1 MPHDVFIS
9 YANEDKT
16 VADAVCARLEAN
28 GIRCWIAPRD
38 VPAGLPYATAIIDAI
53 GTGSALVLVFTGR
66 ANQSRHVKRE
76 VDRALNRGLPILPF
90 RVEDVVPSE
99 EMEYYLAG
107 QHWLDAITPP
117 LEEHLDK
124 LADSVAYLI
133 RAGGA
138 ERVVEAGV
146 PVPDPVEPGTAG
158 PEVPPTPV
166 VEGDPA
172 QIAARESADV
182 PPPPVTPAPERSD
195 SQPVHVDYLLTAEPD
210 AVHAGGDLVATVT
223 SQDGDSVTLSSP
235 RVLMSREPVVI
246 SLSPQSGIHVEQHCL
261 PVQMSCGLVNVPL
274 ALVASLE
281 RDADDSGSAD
291 GSEWWLL
298 ELRDGRRFRTRGVD
312 WPEVA
317 PHLVGEGMFGEM
329 SFPLADVA
337 SVSFEGG
344 EWCPAAAG
352 ADWETLV
359 VTTDEGVTF
368 ELACAPALVF
378 ELSVGSGAL
387 SAQAGAIGRLR
398 RSEDAADDEQRLLLG
413 AAGVDDLKSAAAG
426 EWLVRPPGYSMHT
439 GQCRAVTGDFYLRST
454 GWTLIAGPGHVRE
467 QTGGGPT
474 ATIVDASG
482 ARVEVARPALVHRYS
497 SGAMMTYSEHTRD
510 LDRLPLDAG
519 NVIWLL
525 DFAGLVSLS
534 REQADDGNADLP
546 LFEALTADGGR
557 FEGRP
562 ARLAGMYAMSLHGS
576 VTGRVAFGE
585 IAWRLDSV
593 VRMSQDDPEAAGEAG
608 LSLPSGLGAAVTCND
623 GRQVVL
629 SDVAAFVWEKDGQ
642 IDPRPNMALTI
653 GGGEV
658 RVDLA
663 KLRVIEGL
671 EKGPTEGSIRSH
683 LRGTARAA
691 DGSRLTIAMDAEVG
705 PCLVGRCSGVPA
717 AVPFE
722 RISVVE
728 LAPT

>member
-9 YANEDKT
+9 YAHDDKT

-53 GTGSALVLVFTGR
+53 GTSSALVLVFSAR
-66 ANQSRHVKRE
+66 SNQSRHVKRE

-117 LEEHLDK
+117 LEEHLGK

-138 ERVVEAGV
+138 ERTVEAGV
-146 PVPDPVEPGTAG
+146 PVPEPVAAG
-158 PEVPPTPV
+158 PEVLPTPA

-172 QIAARESADV
+172 QVAARASADV
-182 PPPPVTPAPERSD
+182 QAPPVTPAPERSD

-210 AVHAGGDLVATVT
+210 AVQAGGDLVATVT

-235 RVLMSREPVVI
+235 RVLMSREAVFI
-246 SLSPQSGIHVEQHCL
+246 SFSPQSGIHVEQHCL

-298 ELRDGRRFRTRGVD
+298 ELRDGRRLRTPGAD
-312 WPEVA
+312 WPEVR

-329 SFPLADVA
+329 SFPLADVS

-344 EWCPAAAG
+344 EWRPAAAG
-352 ADWETLV
+352 ADWETLS

-378 ELSVGSGAL
+378 ELSVGSGSL

-398 RSEDAADDEQRLLLG
+398 RSEDAADDDQRLLLG
-413 AAGVDDLKSAAAG
+413 AAGVDDLKSAASG
-426 EWLVRPPGYSMHT
+426 EWLVRPPTHSMHT
-439 GQCRAVTGDFYLRST
+439 AQCRAVMGDFYLRST
-454 GWTLIAGPGHVRE
+454 GWALIAGPGHVGE
-467 QTGGGPT
+467 QSGGGPT
-474 ATIVDASG
+474 ATIVDAGG
-482 ARVEVARPALVHRYS
+482 ARVDVTRPALVHRYS

-510 LDRLPLDAG
+510 LDWLPLDAG

-534 REQADDGNADLP
+534 REQADDGDAGLP
-546 LFEALTADGGR
+546 LFEALTGDGGR

-562 ARLAGMYAMSLHGS
+562 ARLAGMYAMSLDGS
-576 VTGRVAFGE
+576 VTGQVAFGE

-593 VRMSQDDPEAAGEAG
+593 VRMSRDDPEAAAG
-608 LSLPSGLGAAVTCND
+608 ASLSLPSGLGAEVTFND
-623 GRQVVL
+623 GRQVAL
-629 SDVAAFVWEKDGQ
+629 SDVAGFVWEKDGQ

-691 DGSRLTIAMDAEVG
+691 DGSQVTIAMDAEIG

-728 LAPT
+728 LAPA